1 MIEFAQEVLDV
12 LGEIFDSLSSLLPDL
27 TSMFDFVPSFMWPL
41 VSVYLVVSVTYLFV
55 GRG

>member
-1 MIEFAQEVLDV
+1 MIANILDV

-27 TSMFDFVPSFMWPL
+27 QGMFSFVPSFMWPL
-41 VSVYLVVSVTYLFV
+41 VSVYLVVCVTYLLV